1 MIDAMS
7 LRMGELLL
15 GALSQIERLGGDM
28 EAPEVAEAL
37 ALVAEQRVERQR
49 FEAAMEQMWRDEM
62 GPEYVD
68 SWQETNQ

>member
-1 MIDAMS
+1 MIDAFS

-28 EAPEVAEAL
+28 AVPEVAEAL
-37 ALVAEQRVERQR
+37 ALVAEQKVEQQR

-68 SWQETNQ
+68 AWQEGQR